1 VDERGLACDD
11 LSVGYDGA
19 ALIEQIELEVKPGRI
34 VTLIG
39 PNGAGKSTILKT
51 LAGSLPSVAGRVYL
65 SGKPLDE
72 LTSHERALEMSV
84 MLTER
89 LTTELLTCADIVE
102 AGRYPHTG
110 RLGVLDDND
119 RAAVDEAMRLVAVKD
134 LSDRDFMHVSDGQR
148 QRVLLARAICQ
159 EPAVLLLDEPTSYL
173 DIKYQIDLLRIL
185 RTLADE
191 KQVAIV
197 MSLHELQLARIV
209 SDEIVC
215 IKGPRVF
222 ASGTPEEMFVP
233 QVIDDLYDLPAGC
246 YDPATGAVTLSAEK
260 SR

>member
-1 VDERGLACDD
+1 MGDTGLECRD

-19 ALIEQIELEVKPGRI
+19 ALIERISLEVKPGRI

-51 LAGSLPSVAGRVYL
+51 LAGPLEPIAGRAYL
-65 SGKPLDE
+65 SGKPIDR
-72 LTSHERALEMSV
+72 LTSRERALELSV

-89 LTTELLTCADIVE
+89 LSTELLTCADIVE

-110 RLGVLDDND
+110 RLGVLSDED
-119 RAAVDEAMRLVAVKD
+119 RAAVNEAMRLVAVED
-134 LSDRDFMHVSDGQR
+134 LGDRDFMHVSDGQR

-159 EPAVLLLDEPTSYL
+159 EPAVLILDEPTSYL

-233 QVIDDLYDLPAGC
+233 QVIDELYDLPAGC
-246 YDPATGAVTLSAEK
+246 YDPQTGSVVLSADK
-260 SR
+260 GR

>member
-1 VDERGLACDD
+1 MDERGLACDD

-19 ALIEQIELEVKPGRI
+19 VLIEQIELEVKPGRI

-51 LAGSLPSVAGRVYL
+51 LAGSLPSVAGWVYL

-110 RLGVLDDND
+110 RLGVLDDDD

-191 KQVAIV
+191 KRVAIV

-233 QVIDDLYDLPAGC
+233 QVIDELYDLPAGC
-246 YDPATGAVTLSAEK
+246 YDPATGTVTLSAEK

>member
-1 VDERGLACDD
+1 METRGLSCAG
-11 LSVGYDGA
+11 LSVGYGGSE
-19 ALIEQIELEVKPGRI
+19 LIAQIELEVRPGRI

-51 LAGSLPSVAGRVYL
+51 LAGYL
-65 SGKPLDE
+65 EPISGAAYVSGKPLGE

-89 LTTELLTCADIVE
+89 LSTELLTCTDIVE

-110 RLGVLDDND
+110 RLDDAD
-119 RAAVDEAMRLVAVKD
+119 RAVVDEAMRLVAVQD
-134 LSDRDFMHVSDGQR
+134 LGDCDFMHVSDGQR

-159 EPAVLLLDEPTSYL
+159 EPSVLVLDEPTSYL
-173 DIKYQIDLLRIL
+173 DIKYQIDLLQIL
-185 RTLADE
+185 RKLARE

-209 SDEIVC
+209 SDEGVC

-222 ASGTPEEMFVP
+222 ASGTPDEIFVP
-233 QVIDDLYDLPAGC
+233 EVIDELYDLPAGC
-246 YDPATGAVTLSAEK
+246 YDPATGAVAISET
-260 SR
+260 RM

>member
-1 VDERGLACDD
+1 MEARGLSCAG
-11 LSVGYDGA
+11 LSVGYDGSE
-19 ALIEQIELEVKPGRI
+19 LIAQIELEVRPGRI

-51 LAGSLPSVAGRVYL
+51 LAGYL
-65 SGKPLDE
+65 EPISGAAYVSGKPLGE
-72 LTSHERALEMSV
+72 LSSHERALEMSV

-89 LTTELLTCADIVE
+89 LSTELLTCADIVE

-110 RLGVLDDND
+110 RLGVLDDAD
-119 RAAVDEAMRLVAVKD
+119 RAAVDEAMRLVAVQD
-134 LSDRDFMHVSDGQR
+134 LADHDFMHVSDGQR

-159 EPAVLLLDEPTSYL
+159 EPSVLVLDEPTSYL
-173 DIKYQIDLLRIL
+173 DIRYQIDLLQIL
-185 RTLADE
+185 RKLARE

-209 SDEIVC
+209 SDEVVC

-222 ASGTPEEMFVP
+222 ASGTPDEIFVP
-233 QVIDDLYDLPAGC
+233 EVIDELYDLPAGC
-246 YDPATGAVTLSAEK
+246 YDPATGAVSISET
-260 SR
+260 RM

>member
-1 VDERGLACDD
+1 MEARGLSCAG
-11 LSVGYDGA
+11 LSVGYDGSE
-19 ALIEQIELEVKPGRI
+19 LIAQIELEVRPGHI

-51 LAGSLPSVAGRVYL
+51 LAGYL
-65 SGKPLDE
+65 EPISGAAYVSGKPLGE

-89 LTTELLTCADIVE
+89 LSTELLTCADIVE

-110 RLGVLDDND
+110 RLGVLDDAD
-119 RAAVDEAMRLVAVKD
+119 RAVVDEAMRLVAVQD
-134 LSDRDFMHVSDGQR
+134 LGDWQR

-159 EPAVLLLDEPTSYL
+159 EPSVLVLDEPTSYL
-173 DIKYQIDLLRIL
+173 DIKYQIDLLQIL
-185 RTLADE
+185 RKLAWE

-209 SDEIVC
+209 SDEVVC

-222 ASGTPEEMFVP
+222 ASGTPDEIFVP
-233 QVIDDLYDLPAGC
+233 EVIDELYDLPAGC
-246 YDPATGAVTLSAEK
+246 YDPATGAVVIPET
-260 SR
+260 RGR